1 MKEKTILE
9 CSELQ
14 TKALHELN
22 DLSCRVTMLDAA
34 LGDVEQHPLLA
45 GVMTA
50 VEDIQKSVDKA
61 ELLVDKLGLALPSEP
76 DPELKLLRVGKGGAA

>member
-1 MKEKTILE
+1 MNNVEKTMLE

-45 GVMTA
+45 GMMTA
-50 VEDIQKSVDKA
+50 SIIAIPKRNTAID
-61 ELLVDKLGLALPSEP
+61 G
-76 DPELKLLRVGKGGAA
+76 